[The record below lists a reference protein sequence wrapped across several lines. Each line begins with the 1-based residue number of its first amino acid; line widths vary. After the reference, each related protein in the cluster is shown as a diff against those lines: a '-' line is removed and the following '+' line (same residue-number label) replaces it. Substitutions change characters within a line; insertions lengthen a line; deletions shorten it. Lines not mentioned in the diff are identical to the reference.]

1 MSKTKLTIAVIS
13 ILFITLACQA
23 VTNIVLPEE
32 DSAPVYNDSS
42 EEPNVPSNKQGCSEI
57 YADIVDSAFIPGGDA
72 DPLEETYLVTYQV
85 HGDQI
90 DDPQFERVP
99 AQFTDE
105 QQDRSSHEIIWN
117 YFTAIIP
124 ADEREFLTEYS
135 ITTDGKDNTLA
146 AVAQTYDDPA
156 EWALEVDILDIADTY
171 NLTFTLVHEFAHLLS
186 LNPNQVPPSIVVF
199 NDPDND
205 NILQREIAACSRYF
219 PGEGC
224 SAQGSYINA
233 FYETFWVDI
242 YDEWDEINYEQD
254 DEKYYNKLDNF
265 YYKYQDQF
273 LTDYAVTTPEEDFA
287 DTFAIFVFGD
297 KPTGSTIAEKKIVF
311 FYTYPELVNLRDY
324 ILQNVCTSFPGK

>member
-1 MSKTKLTIAVIS
+1 MHRFKLLAAS
-13 ILFITLACQA
+13 LALMLLTLACRA
-23 VTNIVLPEE
+23 VTNFFIPEE
-32 DSAPVYNDSS
+32 QTGPQH
-42 EEPNVPSNKQGCSEI
+42 PNNSISPTIPSNDQACSAI
-57 YADIVDSAFIPGGDA
+57 YADIVDSAFIAGGDA
-72 DPLEETYLVTYQV
+72 DPLDETYLVTYQV
-85 HGDQI
+85 RGDQI

-105 QQDRSSHEIIWN
+105 QQDRSSHEIIWK

-156 EWALEVDILDIADTY
+156 EWTLEVDILDIADTY
-171 NLTFTLVHEFAHLLS
+171 NLTFTLIHEFAHLLS
-186 LNPNQVPPSIVVF
+186 LNPDQVPPSIPVF

-205 NILQREIAACSRYF
+205 NILQSEAAACPRYF

-224 SAQGSYINA
+224 SAPKSYINA
-233 FYETFWVDI
+233 FYESFWVDI

-254 DEKYYNKLDNF
+254 DDIYYEKLDDF
-265 YYKYQDQF
+265 FYKYQDQF

-297 KPTGSTIAEKKIVF
+297 KPTGNSIAEKKILF
-311 FYTYPELVNLRDY
+311 FYTYPELVKLRDY